1 MNVWSHCLQRLEQEY
16 PAEDVHTWL
25 KPLQAINHNNELHLL
40 APNAFV
46 VERIQADY
54 LSRIQALADHFAGSP
69 LPADEIY
76 ARDIEMIQAA
86 DIVVAEVTN
95 PSLGVG
101 YELAYA
107 EKLQKPILCL
117 FNPESGR
124 KLSAMVSGNSYNTVL
139 EYSAASIPAE
149 KIKKLLNS

>member
-1 MNVWSHCLQRLEQEY
+1 MKKVYFACSVRGGGDTSSYVDILNAIKEAGGEVLSEIF
-16 PAEDVHTWL
+16 VHD
-25 KPLQAINHNNELHLL
+25 AIN
-40 APNAFV
+40 
-46 VERIQADY
+46 
-54 LSRIQALADHFAGSP
+54 FAGSP